1 MAKTLI
7 TCDCE
12 GSQSIDSA
20 ALADTLGH
28 AVTPPCSALCTR
40 QIDRAA
46 AALTAGDAI
55 FCCTQESRVFTEL
68 AEELGV
74 APPPLLDL
82 RDRAG
87 WSDDPAS
94 KLPKMSAL
102 ASEALLNAPLEKSLD
117 VTSEGL
123 CLILGT
129 GEAAVQAAHQLKDHL
144 AVTLLTDPSQP
155 LPDTRAFDVIGG
167 TLRKAKG
174 ALGHFEVTI
183 DALRQVVPGGRG
195 ELTYTAPQDG
205 AISHCDVI
213 LDMRGQQPP
222 LFPAHEKREGYL
234 RADPAHPPAVAA
246 AVLAASHLVGTF
258 EQPLYVRT
266 EPLLCAHSRAGQT
279 ACTNCLDLC
288 PTGAI
293 TPDGD
298 HVSVDPMICAGCGAC
313 SAACPSGAISY
324 DAPPVDFTMLRV
336 QTLARAYLD
345 AGGTAPRL
353 LVHDD
358 TFGSE
363 MIRLSAR
370 HGRGLPADVIP
381 MALPALAAFG
391 HAEALAALAA
401 GFAGVSLLLGPK
413 SDREAIET
421 QIALARAIGGDARVQ
436 LIDAPDPDAMS
447 DTLYDGTL
455 YNGTVPAPVAS
466 PVRPM
471 GTRRQITRQAARALH
486 PDADVLPLPA
496 GAPYGAVVVDS
507 DACTLCLS
515 CVSLCPSGA
524 LGDNPDLPQLRFQED
539 ACLQC
544 GLCANICPED
554 AITLAPQ
561 LNLTGAALEQRVL
574 HEEEPFPCVECGTL
588 FGVKSTIDRIT
599 DKLRNHSMFADEGKL
614 RMIQMCDDCRINAQ
628 YHSANN
634 PLAGAERPRP
644 RTTDDYL
651 SKRRDH

>member
-1 MAKTLI
+1 
-7 TCDCE
+7 
-12 GSQSIDSA
+12 
-20 ALADTLGH
+20 
-28 AVTPPCSALCTR
+28 
-40 QIDRAA
+40 
-46 AALTAGDAI
+46 
-55 FCCTQESRVFTEL
+55 
-68 AEELGV
+68 
-74 APPPLLDL
+74 
-82 RDRAG
+82 
-87 WSDDPAS
+87 
-94 KLPKMSAL
+94 
-102 ASEALLNAPLEKSLD
+102 
-117 VTSEGL
+117 
-123 CLILGT
+123 
-129 GEAAVQAAHQLKDHL
+129 
-144 AVTLLTDPSQP
+144 
-155 LPDTRAFDVIGG
+155 
-167 TLRKAKG
+167 
-174 ALGHFEVTI
+174 
-183 DALRQVVPGGRG
+183 
-195 ELTYTAPQDG
+195 
-205 AISHCDVI
+205 
-213 LDMRGQQPP
+213 
-222 LFPAHEKREGYL
+222 
-234 RADPAHPPAVAA
+234 
-246 AVLAASHLVGTF
+246 
-258 EQPLYVRT
+258 
-266 EPLLCAHSRAGQT
+266 
-279 ACTNCLDLC
+279 
-288 PTGAI
+288 
-293 TPDGD
+293 
-298 HVSVDPMICAGCGAC
+298 
-313 SAACPSGAISY
+313 
-324 DAPPVDFTMLRV
+324 
-336 QTLARAYLD
+336 
-345 AGGTAPRL
+345 
-353 LVHDD
+353 
-358 TFGSE
+358 

-413 SDREAIET
+413 SDRDAIET

-436 LIDAPDPDAMS
+436 LIDTPDPDAMS
-447 DTLYDGTL
+447 DTLYDGTAP
-455 YNGTVPAPVAS
+455 TPVAT

-486 PDADVLPLPA
+486 PDAEVLPLPA

-599 DKLRNHSMFADEGKL
+599 DKLRNHSMFADESKL

>member
-1 MAKTLI
+1 M
-7 TCDCE
+7 
-12 GSQSIDSA
+12 
-20 ALADTLGH
+20 
-28 AVTPPCSALCTR
+28 
-40 QIDRAA
+40 
-46 AALTAGDAI
+46 
-55 FCCTQESRVFTEL
+55 
-68 AEELGV
+68 
-74 APPPLLDL
+74 
-82 RDRAG
+82 
-87 WSDDPAS
+87 
-94 KLPKMSAL
+94 
-102 ASEALLNAPLEKSLD
+102 
-117 VTSEGL
+117 
-123 CLILGT
+123 
-129 GEAAVQAAHQLKDHL
+129 
-144 AVTLLTDPSQP
+144 
-155 LPDTRAFDVIGG
+155 
-167 TLRKAKG
+167 
-174 ALGHFEVTI
+174 
-183 DALRQVVPGGRG
+183 
-195 ELTYTAPQDG
+195 
-205 AISHCDVI
+205 
-213 LDMRGQQPP
+213 
-222 LFPAHEKREGYL
+222 
-234 RADPAHPPAVAA
+234 
-246 AVLAASHLVGTF
+246 
-258 EQPLYVRT
+258 RT

-413 SDREAIET
+413 SDRDAIET

-436 LIDAPDPDAMS
+436 LIDTPDPDAMS
-447 DTLYDGTL
+447 DTLYDGAP
-455 YNGTVPAPVAS
+455 PAPVTS

-486 PDADVLPLPA
+486 PDAEVLPLPA